1 MLDKIIK
8 ILVNR
13 KWKRE
18 RFYSWTWGID
28 ENVGIHIITEE
39 SYRDRHRFGL
49 RDWEY
54 YDDPPCKTCEYFQTR
69 VDASPCCECK
79 YIRVSNYKRR
89 VE

>member
-8 ILVNR
+8 LLVNR

-39 SYRDRHRFGL
+39 SYQDRHRFGL
-49 RDWEY
+49 RDWEHY
-54 YDDPPCKTCEYFQTR
+54 
-69 VDASPCCECK
+69 
-79 YIRVSNYKRR
+79 N
-89 VE
+89 

>member
-39 SYRDRHRFGL
+39 SYQDRHRFGL

-54 YDDPPCKTCEYFQTR
+54 CE
-69 VDASPCCECK
+69 SE
-79 YIRVSNYKRR
+79 
-89 VE
+89 E